1 MEPLCCIK
9 PMTKGYI
16 TTFRSL
22 KKNVA
27 FHKIEKCYTVTSS
40 FSIAKESAWMCSQQ
54 WCISK
59 ILDSLRLL
67 NSCYI
72 KTMAEILLTQQH
84 ANKMHISS
92 VTNSQ
97 GTDILEPH
105 FNKQMIK
112 YKKVIYDIINWQNK
126 RVKDLI

>member
-1 MEPLCCIK
+1 
-9 PMTKGYI
+9 
-16 TTFRSL
+16 
-22 KKNVA
+22 
-27 FHKIEKCYTVTSS
+27 
-40 FSIAKESAWMCSQQ
+40 MCSQQ

-97 GTDILEPH
+97 GTDFLEPH
-105 FNKQMIK
+105 SNKKMIK
-112 YKKVIYDIINWQNK
+112 YEK
-126 RVKDLI
+126 

>member
-1 MEPLCCIK
+1 
-9 PMTKGYI
+9 
-16 TTFRSL
+16 
-22 KKNVA
+22 
-27 FHKIEKCYTVTSS
+27 
-40 FSIAKESAWMCSQQ
+40 MCSQQ

-92 VTNSQ
+92 VTNSE
-97 GTDILEPH
+97 GTYFLEPLL
-105 FNKQMIK
+105 Q
-112 YKKVIYDIINWQNK
+112 Q
-126 RVKDLI
+126 KDDQI